1 MVKIY
6 VQEACLKHQYIRSK
20 DLSNIV
26 ERPERLRA
34 VNVGIAAVLARTSE
48 VSSQP
53 SATAEPVKAEK
64 EEDDLV
70 QAIGR
75 LDITQAGPSGLKT
88 GAVEVIKSSAKLN
101 ILDHAAVK
109 YIHGDIEG
117 DVYLET
123 LKRWIHESH
132 DKVSQGGSE
141 IPEGYNQGDLY
152 RECRVSMVTYM
163 RSYPL

>member
-48 VSSQP
+48 VSTQP

-75 LDITQAGPSGLKT
+75 LDITQAGPSGVKT

-109 YIHGDIEG
+109 YIHGDIGG
-117 DVYLET
+117 DLYLEK
-123 LKRWIHESH
+123 LVKLAKESVERIAN
-132 DKVSQGGSE
+132 DESE
-141 IPEGYNQGDLY
+141 IPEGLSQGDLY
-152 RECRVSMVTYM
+152 RERHHE
-163 RSYPL
+163 LAEL